1 MVAALLI
8 LLQLVAAIVASLGS
22 SQRKAIRWIEP
33 CSSSV
38 DIWRKVPS
46 FCNRKENG
54 EHYELLYYT
63 TKLFH

>member
-8 LLQLVAAIVASLGS
+8 LLQLVAAIVASLG